1 MIGAAGVR
9 CDACATLIE
18 GPRAYE
24 VGLATGEVMTLCR
37 PCAVEVQPGMT
48 AMVDEAAD
56 SCPECHPE
64 VESRAARLRRAEATI
79 RHRRGRRVN

>member
-1 MIGAAGVR
+1 MR

-64 VESRAARLRRAEATI
+64 GRAARLRRAEATI
-79 RHRRGRRVN
+79 RHRRGRVH